1 MACPGPI
8 SGGGTLSSAHRP
20 LVHFQ
25 LPTSGTLCVPA
36 EGHARIW
43 IPDETI
49 IDAIRGNALCFANA
63 HRIQVNL
70 TNEDVA
76 FGIASYRRARGQR
89 RPKYLV
95 SAPLPLVSVLGAQR
109 DKAA

>member
-1 MACPGPI
+1 MPGGCYSRDDMRRFAI
-8 SGGGTLSSAHRP
+8 ATAAFDRKR
-20 LVHFQ
+20 
-25 LPTSGTLCVPA
+25 
-36 EGHARIW
+36 HARIW

-70 TNEDVA
+70 TNEDLA
-76 FGIASYRRARGQR
+76 FGLASYRRARGQR
-89 RPKYLV
+89 RPKYLA
-95 SAPLPLVSVLGAQR
+95 SAPLPLVSVLGAKR